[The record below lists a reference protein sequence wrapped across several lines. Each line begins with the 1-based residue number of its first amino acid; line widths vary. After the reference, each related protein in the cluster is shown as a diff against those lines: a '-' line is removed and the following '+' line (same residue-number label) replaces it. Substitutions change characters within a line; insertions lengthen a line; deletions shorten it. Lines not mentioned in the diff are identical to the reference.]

1 MGKINREDPTMTKTR
16 SKLDLAAIASI
27 VAMIIMIALTTQ
39 MSLIDN
45 QWAEPASAVDS
56 VVLVEL
62 A

>member
-1 MGKINREDPTMTKTR
+1 MTKTR